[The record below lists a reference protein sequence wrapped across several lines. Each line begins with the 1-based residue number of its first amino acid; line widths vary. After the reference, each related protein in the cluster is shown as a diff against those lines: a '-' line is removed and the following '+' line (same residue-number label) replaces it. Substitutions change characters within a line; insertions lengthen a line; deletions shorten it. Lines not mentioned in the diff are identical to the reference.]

1 MQVCSGNT
9 RLRHDF
15 DRRVLGASY
24 VPGAG
29 LGVGNVKR
37 RVPLFQGASV
47 WAVACNQIVFEV
59 NCEIKKPFS
68 HTLVTRS
75 SVSGSEELW

>member
-37 RVPLFQGASV
+37 RVPLFQGASG
-47 WAVACNQIVFEV
+47 
-59 NCEIKKPFS
+59 
-68 HTLVTRS
+68 LG
-75 SVSGSEELW
+75 SGL